1 MLLSQLAPQGRD
13 GVDQGGQVD
22 EVGHGLRVRG
32 FWLRVDLEVILAV
45 VQHGGAA
52 DGVKGHGQDGVVQLE
67 LAFRSGQVPD
77 GHRLKAGKL
86 GPGRGGDG
94 GHGDVGQAD
103 GAGRGGHIGVTQSH
117 HNLEESRT
125 TRDH

>member
-1 MLLSQLAPQGRD
+1 MLLAQLAPQGRD

-22 EVGHGLRVRG
+22 EVGHRLWVRG
-32 FWLRVDLEVILAV
+32 FRLRVDLEVVLAV

-52 DGVKGHGQDGVVQLE
+52 DGIKGHGQDGVVQLE
-67 LAFRSGQVPD
+67 LAFWSGQVPD
-77 GHRLKAGKL
+77 GHWLEVGKL

-103 GAGRGGHIGVTQSH
+103 GAGRGGHVGVAQGH
-117 HNLEESRT
+117 HHLEESRM
-125 TRDH
+125 TRDR